1 MAIRDY
7 EAVYIVDPTLDNE
20 QLQPIIEKY
29 RQVVA
34 DNGGEVVS
42 AAVWEKRR
50 LAYEVKG
57 RTEGIYIVMN
67 YKGEPATSTELDR
80 VMKLSED
87 VMRHIIVRDEVPPQ
101 PKPLGAE
108 APVATAQ
115 PAAEE
120 PVVAEP
126 VVEEPVA
133 EEPVV
138 EEPVTEEPVTE
149 EPVAEEPVAEEPA
162 AEEPVAE
169 EPVAEEVVAEE
180 PAAEES
186 PAAEEAASEEPKA

>member
-57 RTEGIYIVMN
+57 RTEGIYIVMKF
-67 YKGEPATSTELDR
+67 KGEPTTASELER
-80 VMKLSED
+80 LMKLAED
-87 VMRHIIVRDEVPPQ
+87 VMRHLIVRDEEPKGAAPQ
-101 PKPLGAE
+101 TELRPRETTAAVAQPVESQPEEVQEE
-108 APVATAQ
+108 APVE
-115 PAAEE
+115 PAEALPEEVAEQAPEE
-120 PVVAEP
+120 PVEAQSEEVAEQAP
-126 VVEEPVA
+126 EEPVEA
-133 EEPVV
+133 Q
-138 EEPVTEEPVTE
+138 
-149 EPVAEEPVAEEPA
+149 
-162 AEEPVAE
+162 
-169 EPVAEEVVAEE
+169 
-180 PAAEES
+180 S
-186 PAAEEAASEEPKA
+186 EEAKADSTAE

>member
-57 RTEGIYIVMN
+57 RTEGIYIVMKF
-67 YKGEPATSTELDR
+67 KGEPTTASELER
-80 VMKLSED
+80 LMKLAED
-87 VMRHIIVRDEVPPQ
+87 VLRHLIIRDEE
-101 PKPLGAE
+101 PKVE
-108 APVATAQ
+108 APQTESRPRETTA
-115 PAAEE
+115 AL
-120 PVVAEP
+120 AEP
-126 VVEEPVA
+126 VESQP
-133 EEPVV
+133 
-138 EEPVTEEPVTE
+138 
-149 EPVAEEPVAEEPA
+149 
-162 AEEPVAE
+162 
-169 EPVAEEVVAEE
+169 EEVQ
-180 PAAEES
+180 
-186 PAAEEAASEEPKA
+186 EEAAAEPAEAQPEEVEEQAPAEPVEAQPEEVEADSTAE